1 MFPRS
6 CSSGGYLSAA
16 TRRDVDAQP
25 GEPAAGQCVCSIFAR
40 LGPQVG
46 GERKERHV
54 TRGAA
59 KVAYVDQVLEH
70 PGPFTFAVDE
80 AGALLWVQFLDGDYA
95 ETAAELLARRG
106 FHLEADAARTA
117 AARRQLEGYCRG
129 ERRVFT
135 LPLALRG
142 TPWQQAVW
150 QAVAEI
156 PFGETRTY
164 GEVATGLGRPR
175 AARAMGRANAT
186 NPLPIVVPCHR
197 VVGTS
202 GALTGY
208 AGGLHIK
215 QRLLKHEARV
225 LAGG

>member
-1 MFPRS
+1 MVQGQTARR
-6 CSSGGYLSAA
+6 G
-16 TRRDVDAQP
+16 TR
-25 GEPAAGQCVCSIFAR
+25 
-40 LGPQVG
+40 
-46 GERKERHV
+46 V
-54 TRGAA
+54 TP
-59 KVAYVDQVLEH
+59 VAYVDQVLED
-70 PGPFTFAVDE
+70 PGPVTFAVDE

-95 ETAAELLARRG
+95 ETAAEVLAGRG
-106 FHLEADAARTA
+106 YGLDADAARTA
-117 AARRQLEGYCRG
+117 AVRQQLEEYCRG

-135 LPLALRG
+135 LALALRG

-150 QAVAEI
+150 QAVAAI

-164 GEVATGLGRPR
+164 GEVARGLGRPR

-197 VVGTS
+197 VVGAD

-215 QRLLKHEARV
+215 QRLLAHEARV
-225 LAGG
+225 LAGR